1 MDVLGAEQQR
11 QPGRFRYVV
20 KGGDLVK
27 FLQRLREPSSWAGL
41 AALGALFGM
50 SADQVQ
56 SLAGAGVAIAGALAV
71 FLPEKPGK

>member
-1 MDVLGAEQQR
+1 M
-11 QPGRFRYVV
+11 V

>member
-20 KGGDLVK
+20 KGGGLVK

-41 AALGALFGM
+41 AALGSLFGM